1 MVCALLLQAGRE
13 RSVHSFSHL
22 LCCLLRHTDV
32 PTPKLIGSGRQQFWF
47 LISRMGE
54 LVATFPG
61 LAPLCQQAVHG
72 ADRAVVL
79 PFIEQGRVN
88 RGRRAILKAF
98 SMEMGQNRR
107 AFRRTQG
114 AYR

>member
-1 MVCALLLQAGRE
+1 
-13 RSVHSFSHL
+13 
-22 LCCLLRHTDV
+22 
-32 PTPKLIGSGRQQFWF
+32 
-47 LISRMGE
+47 MGE

-88 RGRRAILKAF
+88 RGGRAILKAF
-98 SMEMGQNRR
+98 SVEMGQDRR